1 MQEVLT
7 FLFDNLH
14 SPMSIVVIFL
24 VCTEFGFSVKRVNGK
39 IEFEITVGYRFRK

>member
-14 SPMSIVVIFL
+14 SPMSFVIIFM

-39 IEFEITVGYRFRK
+39 IDFEITVNYRFRK